1 MSDPIDPA
9 AAAAPVVLVTKR
21 RYPSLV
27 WLIPAVALL
36 IGLWLVYQSLSNR
49 GQTIEI
55 SFHSAE
61 GLEPGKTRIR
71 YKDVDIGVVK
81 KIDLASD
88 RSHVIVTALM
98 AKPATDLLVSDTRFF
113 VVKPRISGTSVSGLT
128 TLLSG
133 AYLSMD
139 IGSSQEPA
147 REFVGLEVPPSVTAD
162 SEGREFKLHG
172 EQIGSLDIGS
182 PVFFRRIKAGHV
194 TSYAL
199 DKGGAG
205 VTVMIFI
212 DAPYDQY
219 VDANSR
225 FWHASGIDVSADANG
240 LRVTTEAVAA
250 LLEGGLA
257 FQDDTHADG
266 PPSPVSAGASF
277 TLFGDR
283 ARAMR
288 APDTTVRS
296 YTMYFSESLRGLSP
310 GAPVDLR
317 GIVIGEVKSLGVEY
331 ANSGQTLRF
340 PVEINIFPDR
350 LRSRIRK
357 GALPPAGG
365 DAQEK
370 GLIDRLLANGMR
382 GQLKTGNL
390 LTGQLFVALD
400 FFPDAPKAAMDW
412 SADPPVMPT
421 INGGLAELQ
430 DTVGRIAKKIDKL
443 PFDKLSGQLVTALD
457 TLNKTLS
464 DTERLVGRLDGE
476 FVPQVTATLNEAK
489 STLAEARKVL
499 DAESPVQQNVQ
510 QALKQV
516 SRSARSI
523 AALADLLEQHPESLV
538 FGKKESGR

>member
-9 AAAAPVVLVTKR
+9 AAAAPVVLPAR
-21 RYPSLV
+21 RRHPSLV
-27 WLIPAVALL
+27 WLIPVVALL
-36 IGLWLVYQSLSNR
+36 IGFWLVYQSLSNR
-49 GQTIEI
+49 GPTIQI
-55 SFHSAE
+55 SFRSAE

-71 YKDVDIGVVK
+71 YKDVDIGEVK

-98 AKPATDLLVSDTRFF
+98 AKSATDLMVIDTRFF

-139 IGSSQEPA
+139 IGSSLEPS

-162 SEGREFKLHG
+162 SAGREFELHG

-182 PVFFRRIKAGHV
+182 PVYFRRIKAGHV
-194 TSYAL
+194 TGYAL
-199 DKGGAG
+199 DKGGTG
-205 VTVMIFI
+205 VTVMVFI

-225 FWHASGIDVSADANG
+225 FWHASGIDVAADANG
-240 LRVTTEAVAA
+240 LRVTTEAMAT

-257 FQDDTHADG
+257 FQDDIHADG
-266 PPSPVSAGASF
+266 PPTPVAAGASF
-277 TLFGDR
+277 TLFGSR
-283 ARAMR
+283 ERAMR
-288 APDTTVRS
+288 APDTTVRTYS
-296 YTMYFSESLRGLSP
+296 MYFSESLRGLSP

-350 LRSRIRK
+350 LLSRIRK
-357 GALPPAGG
+357 GGLPVTDTAAREKALV
-365 DAQEK
+365 
-370 GLIDRLLANGMR
+370 DRLLANGMR

-400 FFPDAPKAAMDW
+400 FFPDAPKAAMNW

-421 INGGLAELQ
+421 ISGGLTELQ

-443 PFDKLSGQLVTALD
+443 PFDKVSGQLVTALD
-457 TLNKTLS
+457 SLNKTLAG
-464 DTERLVGRLDGE
+464 TERLVGRLDGE
-476 FVPQVTATLNEAK
+476 LVPEATATLNEAK
-489 STLAEARKVL
+489 STLTDARKVL
-499 DAESPVQQNVQ
+499 QADSPVQQDVQ